1 MRLEVAMSK
10 ANTLDS
16 AADEPNDYKAAIIEY
31 IQKVDRIQQQMAKDQ
46 KEIDRLKAETR
57 EILARLEAA

>member
-1 MRLEVAMSK
+1 MGE
-10 ANTLDS
+10 ANTIDS
-16 AADEPNDYKAAIIEY
+16 AADEAAGYKAAVIEY
-31 IQKVDRIQQQMAKDQ
+31 IQKVDRIQQQMAEDQ

>member
-1 MRLEVAMSK
+1 MRDAK
-10 ANTLDS
+10 TFD
-16 AADEPNDYKAAIIEY
+16 AATIEPEDYKAAVVEY
-31 IQKVDRIQQQMAKDQ
+31 INGVDTIRQQMAKDQ